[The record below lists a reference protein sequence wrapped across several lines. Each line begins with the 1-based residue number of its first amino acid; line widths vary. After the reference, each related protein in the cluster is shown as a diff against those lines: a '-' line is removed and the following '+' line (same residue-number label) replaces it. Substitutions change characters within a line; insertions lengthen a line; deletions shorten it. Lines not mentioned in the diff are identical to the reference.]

1 MKQIKAVLAGAT
13 AVAALGGLALSSS
26 ASAAQPQSAPSRT
39 VASKAV
45 VQPGS
50 EQAVAQKS
58 SPATSES
65 RVLGVGVMDGHRWS
79 AALVYYPKTPAGY
92 APGHNPKELLCI
104 AVTMDGKPTNP
115 YGEECMS
122 VTGPH
127 DPSGDLGDYGQD
139 YYAGGSSL
147 FFGQPLAHV
156 ASATMTFGNARSIT
170 VPKVTIPGTDFSA
183 YVIPVAA
190 HLQMKNLYEYDSQH
204 HLVSQQKL

>member
-1 MKQIKAVLAGAT
+1 MKQIKVVLAGAT
-13 AVAALGGLALSSS
+13 AVAALSGLVLSSS
-26 ASAAQPQSAPSRT
+26 ASAAQPQPAQSRT

-58 SPATSES
+58 SPAKSES
-65 RVLGVGVMDGHRWS
+65 RVLGAGVMDGHRWS
-79 AALVYYPKTPAGY
+79 AALVYYPKAPAGY
-92 APGHNPKELLCI
+92 APGRNPEGLLCI

-127 DPSGDLGDYGQD
+127 DPSSDLGDYGQD

-147 FFGQPLAHV
+147 FFGQPLANV

-190 HLQMKNLYEYDSQH
+190 HLQMKNLYEYDSHH